1 MSEQNTSQI
10 ITAVH
15 DWCQKRPIRLC
26 VLFGSQ
32 ATGQTHPGSDVDLA
46 VWPSDSSDSAESP
59 DSGTKLGWLVE
70 LQNLL
75 DKEVSLALVSSN
87 LDPVLGMEI
96 VQDGRVIFSAEAN
109 LWHKERV
116 RLWHAYNDSLPFRR
130 AAREQMRHF
139 ARGLTHDQ

>member
-1 MSEQNTSQI
+1 MNDKDVLQI

-15 DWCQKRPIRLC
+15 DWCQTQPIRLC

-32 ATGQTHPGSDVDLA
+32 ATGRTRPGSDVDLA
-46 VWPSDSSDSAESP
+46 MWPSKSLDSQ
-59 DSGTKLGWLVE
+59 TKLRWLVE

-75 DKEVSLALVSSN
+75 DKEVSLAIVSPD

-96 VQDGRVIFSAEAN
+96 VRNGRVIFTTDPN
-109 LWHKERV
+109 LWLKESA

-130 AAREQMRHF
+130 AAREQLRRF
-139 ARGLTHDQ
+139 AEGIPNDL

>member
-1 MSEQNTSQI
+1 MRDKDVSKI

-15 DWCQKRPIRLC
+15 DWCQTQPISLC

-32 ATGQTHPGSDVDLA
+32 ATGQTHPASDVDLA
-46 VWPSDSSDSAESP
+46 VWTSESL
-59 DSGTKLGWLVE
+59 DSGTKLSWLVE

-75 DKEVSLALVSSN
+75 DKEVSLALVSPD

-96 VQDGRVIFSAEAN
+96 VRNGRVIFTTDPN
-109 LWHKERV
+109 LWPKERA

-130 AAREQMRHF
+130 AAREQLRRF
-139 ARGLTHDQ
+139 AEGIPYDL